1 MSAGAGGAGS
11 FQSRTST
18 DTITHKLTIR
28 QWIWQVSHTGGG
40 SAEKGNSK
48 NRSRWAV
55 ISLPVRQYKK
65 PHKEAQR
72 ISILKDLSSLRYSRG
87 RQWGKKFSGILQ
99 LVSPIKNL
107 PFVIQKKRRHLFK
120 NSREGLK
127 VWTDVPQ
134 RESRRLEKTDR
145 WEEEKG
151 DGERLGAGVKGERL
165 GCGPVKDAM
174 RCQRLTGLQ
183 RAAVDGKLHDA
194 ADKVVGGDLTA
205 PMKDGFYWPDA
216 SHREPVRL
224 HIEDP
229 TNTHTDRWTGVHKDL
244 KWITT
249 ERDIWAETQTLKNAF
264 KYSKHTHR
272 HAHFHKLTQKNN
284 VGQRV
289 SQQYGP
295 QTLAK

>member
-1 MSAGAGGAGS
+1 M
-11 FQSRTST
+11 
-18 DTITHKLTIR
+18 
-28 QWIWQVSHTGGG
+28 
-40 SAEKGNSK
+40 
-48 NRSRWAV
+48 
-55 ISLPVRQYKK
+55 
-65 PHKEAQR
+65 
-72 ISILKDLSSLRYSRG
+72 
-87 RQWGKKFSGILQ
+87 
-99 LVSPIKNL
+99 
-107 PFVIQKKRRHLFK
+107 
-120 NSREGLK
+120 
-127 VWTDVPQ
+127 WTDVPQ

-216 SHREPVRL
+216 SHREPVGL

-249 ERDIWAETQTLKNAF
+249 ERNIWAETQKLKNAF
-264 KYSKHTHR
+264 KYSKHTHT
-272 HAHFHKLTQKNN
+272 HFHKLTQKNN

-295 QTLAK
+295 KTLAK